1 VVAREE
7 PCLEVGMSAGK
18 VIGYIVAGILIL
30 FGILVVWGA
39 LDPDQG
45 SLGWIPFGVV
55 LVVIGLGIIYLVG
68 RRTPSAEGEEVT
80 LKIDLPADVKLDK
93 FQCEN
98 CGGDLT
104 MDHVH
109 MVAGAPTV
117 KCPYCNTTYQLKEE
131 PKW

>member
-1 VVAREE
+1 
-7 PCLEVGMSAGK
+7 MSAGK

-39 LDPDQG
+39 FDPEQG
-45 SLGWIPFGVV
+45 SLGWIPFGAV
-55 LVVIGLGIIYLVG
+55 LVAIGLGIIYLVG
-68 RRTPSAEGEEVT
+68 RRAPSAESEEVT

-104 MDHVH
+104 MDNVH

-117 KCPYCNTTYQLKEE
+117 KCPYCGTTYQLKEE